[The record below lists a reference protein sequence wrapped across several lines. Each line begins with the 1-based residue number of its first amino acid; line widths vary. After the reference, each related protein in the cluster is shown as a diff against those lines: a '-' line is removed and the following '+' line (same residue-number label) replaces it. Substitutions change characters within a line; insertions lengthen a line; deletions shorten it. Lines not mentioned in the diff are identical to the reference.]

1 MTNDIIRML
10 EFHTTLKKKKK
21 ISKDAPINTGKEKEI
36 TGLEKRISF
45 KHFVSERIY
54 KFQMR
59 VTLGKFKITINITV
73 NQKMEILSLEFCF
86 HSPVDIVF

>member
-1 MTNDIIRML
+1 
-10 EFHTTLKKKKK
+10 
-21 ISKDAPINTGKEKEI
+21 
-36 TGLEKRISF
+36 
-45 KHFVSERIY
+45 
-54 KFQMR
+54 MR